1 MEIKLTPKESEE
13 YFHNAMCNGIGML
26 SNSGL
31 EFDYDD
37 ADYEEAKKSLKAKDS
52 NQTICREDVWM
63 EILRIGKKLRVN
75 DIEGAGEYTR
85 EITLKEVHERVQ
97 NTQINH
103 LTDMIE
109 ENDDAVTADVILQR
123 VFFDDLIFG

>member
-13 YFHNAMCNGIGML
+13 YFFHALCNGIGML

-37 ADYEEAKKSLKAKDS
+37 KDYDAAKKNLKAKDS

-63 EILRIGKKLRVN
+63 EILRMGKKLRVN
-75 DIEGAGEYTR
+75 DIDGDGEYTR

-97 NTQINH
+97 NTQLNH
-103 LTDMIE
+103 LQDMID